1 MRGEGE
7 FSEQTGDFLVR
18 LSGRQMKRSQ
28 PVTASA
34 VLAGLSMLL
43 VMMCETLEHYTPQEL
58 AGFAKEAIGWVA
70 SRWL

>member
-1 MRGEGE
+1 
-7 FSEQTGDFLVR
+7 
-18 LSGRQMKRSQ
+18 MKRSQ